1 MRKIMITIVCALL
14 LTACDV
20 ETSDN
25 GQLDGFWLLERV
37 ENAQGGQGTQDEG
50 IVLSPSADV
59 YWGIQHRLL
68 NARSGSLSVVCQIT
82 YTGDSLLLGQPYLD
96 DRDYGDAVVT
106 DVKVVQPLGIHSL
119 DARYAVR
126 HLTASSLV
134 IADNKHTLHF
144 RALR

>member
-1 MRKIMITIVCALL
+1 MRKIMISFACVLML
-14 LTACDV
+14 MGCDV

-37 ENAQGGQGTQDEG
+37 ENAQGAKDEG
-50 IVLSPSADV
+50 AVLAPQTEV

-68 NARSGSLSVVCQIT
+68 NARSGSLSVVCQFT